1 MQASQAARRGPS
13 SSVSLADYAL
23 FARLDEGLGEA
34 VALRFGELAYRYA
47 EVAARAR
54 ALAAYLAS
62 AGVRQEER
70 IYLVLPDAPPFAWAF
85 FGALACG
92 GVVVMG
98 NPRATPEE
106 LAFVGEYARPSAL
119 ITTPEVAAQLVS
131 TVSSG
136 PWARKLRTVLLV
148 PEVATGR
155 DPEAAMKVP
164 QAVVDGPWEAIPLT
178 DALARGGEGR
188 DRPVVRGDDPAIW
201 LLTSGSTG
209 RPKAAVHAHR
219 DLVAHSEAYALGTLG
234 FHRGDVTIS
243 VPRLYFGYA
252 TGTNL
257 IFPFA
262 AGATVGL
269 YAEAPTPER
278 LARAHARYGATIV
291 TNVPTMLARLLEHD
305 DELAARGRR
314 LELGGARFHICAG
327 EALPPALL
335 ERFTSRFSVPVYD
348 GIGSAETF
356 HIYATNRPGDV
367 RPGSLGRAVDGY
379 ELAILP
385 QDAKGPG
392 APALPPGEV
401 GVLWVRGPSVAMG
414 YAGDREASN
423 ATFYG
428 SWCRTGDLGR
438 LDDAGYLYHDGRADS
453 LFKVSGVWVAPAE
466 VEACLMSH
474 EAVAEVA
481 VIPFRKDGLLKPEAH
496 VVVSLRARERLLSE
510 PGRIALAEELKA
522 HVRTALGPQ
531 KHPRQIRFV
540 EALPRSDRDK
550 LDRGSLLAPGGEGT
564 P

>member
-1 MQASQAARRGPS
+1 MDMTEAAAN
-13 SSVSLADYAL
+13 LAEYAL
-23 FARLDEGLGEA
+23 FDRLAAGRGDD
-34 VALRFGELAYRYA
+34 VALLYGELRYTYA
-47 EVAARAR
+47 EVAERAR
-54 ALAAYLAS
+54 ALARCLVA
-62 AGVRQEER
+62 AGVRREER
-70 IYLVLPDAPPFAWAF
+70 VLLVLPDAPPFVWSF

-98 NPRATPEE
+98 NPRATADH
-106 LAFVGEYARPSAL
+106 LAYVLDYARPSAL
-119 ITTPEVAAQLVS
+119 ITTPGVAESLADPLRRAPGLRAVLLAPDTPTGADPEGEVALPKHLLDAPHATSAL
-131 TVSSG
+131 TE
-136 PWARKLRTVLLV
+136 ALRRGRREGCPL
-148 PEVATGR
+148 PEVR
-155 DPEAAMKVP
+155 
-164 QAVVDGPWEAIPLT
+164 
-178 DALARGGEGR
+178 R
-188 DRPVVRGDDPAIW
+188 DDPAVW

-209 RPKAAVHAHR
+209 EPKAAVHAHR
-219 DLVAHSEAYALGTLG
+219 DLIAHTEAYALGTLG
-234 FHRGDVTIS
+234 FRRGDVTIS
-243 VPRLYFGYA
+243 VPRLFFGYA

-269 YAEAPTPER
+269 FSEPPTPER

-305 DELAARGRR
+305 AELMARGRR
-314 LELGGARFHICAG
+314 LELRGARFHISAG

-367 RPGSLGRAVDGY
+367 RPGSLGRAVRGY

-385 QDAKGPG
+385 REAKGPG
-392 APALPPGEV
+392 AGELPRGEV